1 MLDRLSSDNA
11 NTEYECLLGAPL
23 APGKRRSSYDSHPY
37 VRSAKKRRISLA
49 SVDLSREIQLPDE
62 MILRTGTTVS
72 TRVFFFSDSLV
83 FMWNVQAGR
92 SFHFLS
98 AVYGDTVEHDSA

>member
-72 TRVFFFSDSLV
+72 TRVFFFRQSSIHV
-83 FMWNVQAGR
+83 KR
-92 SFHFLS
+92 SSRQIVLFPLDRVWRH
-98 AVYGDTVEHDSA
+98 H